1 MTADQSTLKGSETR
15 LDAADRLLSGAD
27 GAPDPEAASRLYE
40 QEFAAGSGQ
49 AGERLAVL
57 TAMGVARP
65 ADFKKALELL
75 AQSAE
80 LGHRPAQ
87 KQIALL
93 ADRKDLMAR
102 TPKSPIWRGLVAGI
116 DVAALLASPRARQ
129 EHLSPAIYVVESF
142 IPKSFCRWIVDR
154 GRDRLSA
161 SKVSHVQEGAP
172 RADQMRTAEAASFR
186 LTETDLVVA
195 VVQEKLA
202 RLASL
207 PVHWH
212 EPPNLLHYRPGQE
225 YQPHYDFIDP
235 RAPAFRDELMVLGQ
249 RVATCLVYLNDDF
262 DGGQTAF
269 PRLGW
274 KYRGRPGDM
283 LLFQNL
289 VANGQ
294 PDFSSLHAGLPPTRG
309 EKWLLSLWVRNRVQ
323 PIT

>member
-1 MTADQSTLKGSETR
+1 
-15 LDAADRLLSGAD
+15 
-27 GAPDPEAASRLYE
+27 
-40 QEFAAGSGQ
+40 
-49 AGERLAVL
+49 
-57 TAMGVARP
+57 
-65 ADFKKALELL
+65 
-75 AQSAE
+75 
-80 LGHRPAQ
+80 
-87 KQIALL
+87 
-93 ADRKDLMAR
+93 
-102 TPKSPIWRGLVAGI
+102 
-116 DVAALLASPRARQ
+116 
-129 EHLSPAIYVVESF
+129 
-142 IPKSFCRWIVDR
+142 
-154 GRDRLSA
+154 
-161 SKVSHVQEGAP
+161 
-172 RADQMRTAEAASFR
+172 EAASFR
-186 LTETDLVVA
+186 LTETDLIVA

-207 PVHWH
+207 PMHWH
-212 EPPNLLHYRPGQE
+212 EPSNLLHYRPGQE

-262 DGGQTAF
+262 DGGETAF

-309 EKWLLSLWVRNRVQ
+309 EKWLLSLWIRNRVQ